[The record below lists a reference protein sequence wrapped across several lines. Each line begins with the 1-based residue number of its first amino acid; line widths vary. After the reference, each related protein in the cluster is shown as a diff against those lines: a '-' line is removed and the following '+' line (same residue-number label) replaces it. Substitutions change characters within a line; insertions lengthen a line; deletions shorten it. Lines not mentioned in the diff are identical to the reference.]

1 MSDRQTQ
8 KLTTPSGK
16 EFELKTYLTARER
29 NELRAVFLQNVSVD
43 PTTSQPKVKELAG
56 ELLEQ
61 AERKVLEIAII
72 SYDGAAENIIE
83 RLLDGSPE
91 DYDFIVA
98 EANKIGNFK
107 QPK

>member
-1 MSDRQTQ
+1 MSDRPTQ

-29 NELRAVFLQNVSVD
+29 NELRGVFLKDVSVD
-43 PTTSQPKVKELAG
+43 PTTSQPKMGALAG
-56 ELLEQ
+56 ELLEK
-61 AERKVLEIAII
+61 AEIKVLELAVVSFEGSPEKIV
-72 SYDGAAENIIE
+72 D
-83 RLLDGSPE
+83 RVLDSTPE

>member
-1 MSDRQTQ
+1 MNRETKKIS
-8 KLTTPSGK
+8 TPSGR

-29 NELRAVFLQNVSVD
+29 NELRGVFLENVSVD
-43 PTTSQPKVKELAG
+43 PGTAQTKVGDLAG
-56 ELLEQ
+56 SLLEK
-61 AERKVLEIAII
+61 AEKKLIELVVV
-72 SYDGAAENIIE
+72 SYDGKTENILEGI
-83 RLLDGSPE
+83 LDGSPE